1 MTTFHTSG
9 QAASHTLD
17 ARLREAAVFPGV
29 SEGKRPGVP
38 RSPAMRSTLT
48 PVRSPSRFADALG
61 RVDSVLGDAVER
73 AVRGHHRRRL
83 REVGW
88 LAALDAPA
96 SFVAPHASSPREGNR
111 VEVLVDGA
119 VALPRIAAEIRAA
132 EHSVDFAG
140 WFFSPDFELTRGDD
154 RQALSELLRET
165 ADRGVEV
172 RILAWAG
179 APLPLFRPG
188 RRQVESVMADLADG
202 ARLRVAT
209 DRLERPLHCHHEKL
223 VILDGRQ
230 AFVGGI
236 DLTSLAGDRF
246 DSNLHTIRNGTGWH
260 DAAML
265 AKGPVVEE
273 VARHFGM
280 RWQEVTGERFAT
292 PEPVEPAGDV
302 TVQLARTVPERVYG
316 SVPLGDFSIL
326 EAYVGALRAAR
337 TLVYL
342 ENQFLW
348 SSEIVE
354 ILADLLRRP
363 PSDEFRMVVVLPAHP
378 STGADDTRGQLA
390 VLSEADVDKR
400 LLCCTL
406 VARGNGATEGVYVHA
421 KIGIVDDRWL
431 TLGSA
436 NLNEHSLFNDTEV
449 NLVVDDPVL
458 AATTRRRL
466 WAEHL
471 ELPLD
476 RVAGDPATLV
486 DDVWRPTAS
495 EQLARRRAGA
505 PPTHRLLLLPGVSRR
520 ARRLLGP
527 IQSLLVDG

>member
-1 MTTFHTSG
+1 MSG
-9 QAASHTLD
+9 DGRRSGV
-17 ARLREAAVFPGV
+17 AR
-29 SEGKRPGVP
+29 
-38 RSPAMRSTLT
+38 
-48 PVRSPSRFADALG
+48 ALG
-61 RVDSVLGDAVER
+61 RVDAVLGDAVER
-73 AVRGHHRRRL
+73 SVRKHHRRRL
-83 REVGW
+83 QRVGW
-88 LAALDAPA
+88 LPALDAPA

-119 VALPRIAAEIRAA
+119 AALPRVAAAIRAA
-132 EHSVDFAG
+132 EHSVDLAG
-140 WFFSPDFELTRGDD
+140 WFFSPDFELTREPDR

-165 ADRGVEV
+165 ADRGVET
-172 RILAWAG
+172 RLLAWAG

-188 RRQVESVMADLADG
+188 RRQVETVMAELADG
-202 ARLRVAT
+202 ARLHVAT
-209 DRLERPLHCHHEKL
+209 DRRERPMHCHHEKL
-223 VILDGRQ
+223 VIVDGRR

-236 DLTSLAGDRF
+236 DLTDLDGDRF
-246 DSNLHTIRNGTGWH
+246 DSGRHPIRSGTGWH
-260 DAAML
+260 DATML
-265 AKGPVVEE
+265 AEGPVVED

-280 RWQEVTGERFAT
+280 RWQEVTGERLPPPRPPA
-292 PEPVEPAGDV
+292 PAGDL
-302 TVQLARTVPERVYG
+302 TVQVARTVPEHLYG
-316 SVPLGDFSIL
+316 SLPLGDFSVL

-348 SSEIVE
+348 SSEVVE

-363 PSDEFRMVVVLPAHP
+363 PSDAFRMVVVLPAHP

-390 VLSEADVDKR
+390 VLSDADVDGR

-406 VARGNGATEGVYVHA
+406 VAWGNGVTEAVYVHA

-431 TLGSA
+431 TVGSA

-449 NLVVDDPVL
+449 NLVVDDAAL
-458 AATTRRRL
+458 ATTTRRRL

-471 ELPLD
+471 EIPLD
-476 RVAGDPATLV
+476 AVAGEPATLV
-486 DDVWRPTAS
+486 DEAWRPIAT

-505 PPTHRLLLLPGVSRR
+505 PATHRLLLLPGVSRR

>member
-1 MTTFHTSG
+1 M
-9 QAASHTLD
+9 
-17 ARLREAAVFPGV
+17 
-29 SEGKRPGVP
+29 
-38 RSPAMRSTLT
+38 PAMRSSALT
-48 PVRSPSRFADALG
+48 PVRPSSRLADALG
-61 RVDSVLGDAVER
+61 HVDSVLGDAVER
-73 AVRGHHRRRL
+73 SVRGHHRRRL
-83 REVGW
+83 RRIGW

-96 SFVAPHASSPREGNR
+96 SFVAPHAFAPRAGNR
-111 VEVLVDGA
+111 LEVLVDGA
-119 VALPRIAAEIRAA
+119 VALPRIAAAIRAA
-132 EHSVDFAG
+132 EHSVDLAG

-154 RQALSELLRET
+154 RRALSDLLRET

-172 RILAWAG
+172 RLLAWAG

-188 RRQVESVMADLADG
+188 RRQVETVMADLADG

-209 DRLERPLHCHHEKL
+209 DRRERPLHCHHEKL
-223 VILDGRQ
+223 VIVDGRQ

-236 DLTSLAGDRF
+236 DLTDLAGDRF
-246 DSNLHTIRNGTGWH
+246 DSGRHPIRSGTGWH
-260 DAAML
+260 DATML
-265 AKGPVVEE
+265 AEGPVVED

-280 RWQEVTGERFAT
+280 RWHEVTAERLPT
-292 PEPVEPAGDV
+292 PEAPEAVGNV
-302 TVQLARTVPERVYG
+302 TVQVARTVPERVYG
-316 SVPLGDFSIL
+316 SLPLGDFSIL

-337 TLVYL
+337 SLVYL

-354 ILADLLRRP
+354 ILADRLRKP

-378 STGADDTRGQLA
+378 NTGADDTRGQLA
-390 VLSEADVDKR
+390 VLSEADVDGR

-406 VARGNGATEGVYVHA
+406 VARGGGATEAVYVHA

-449 NLVVDDPVL
+449 NLVVDDPVV
-458 AATTRRRL
+458 AGSTRRRL

-471 ELPLD
+471 EIPLEA
-476 RVAGDPATLV
+476 VAGDPAALV

-505 PPTHRLLLLPGVSRR
+505 PATHRLLLLPGVSHR